1 MMNSFWWGS
10 KQKEATEI
18 HRMSWDRLS
27 IQKKSSGLGY
37 RNLEGY
43 NLAIGWKCISAP
55 NALSSRLLKAKYFP
69 RKEFLNA
76 SIGPNPSF
84 IWRSI
89 WCSQAILAQSI
100 RWKVGNGRSIN
111 IRRDHF
117 YMESNLEEAR
127 QVRMVSDL
135 IDPDIRQWNI
145 NLMYSLFQPRDIK
158 EITKHSPINNGFGG
172 HSNLALQSKWKLL
185 SQIRI
190 QAYYEFDQLGQS
202 PGCLKLLGIVSRVGR
217 IYKHEE

>member
-1 MMNSFWWGS
+1 M
-10 KQKEATEI
+10 
-18 HRMSWDRLS
+18 
-27 IQKKSSGLGY
+27 
-37 RNLEGY
+37 
-43 NLAIGWKCISAP
+43 
-55 NALSSRLLKAKYFP
+55 
-69 RKEFLNA
+69 NA
-76 SIGPNPSF
+76 SLGPNPSF

-111 IRRDHF
+111 IRRDPWLCDPAHF
-117 YMESNLEEAR
+117 YIESNLEEGR

-185 SQIRI
+185 SQIRR
-190 QAYYEFDQLGQS
+190 QAYYEFNEPGQS
-202 PGCLKLLGIVSRVGR
+202 PGSSA
-217 IYKHEE
+217 